1 MTTKNQI
8 NLIKLTYILLLVLG
22 FFYVFGDLR
31 KGFMDGYND
40 VKPVAENSWM
50 SIIILFLSAY
60 VGVLILVQLFKFI
73 NSVNEADVFSV
84 KNIKLIQKMGW
95 NCILQS
101 ILLYVFYLSK
111 LKFVNIEVL
120 RDINFEFWLLLFG
133 LTLLTISFV
142 FKKGIQLQNEQDLT
156 I

>member
-8 NLIKLTYILLLVLG
+8 NLIKLTYILLLALG
-22 FFYVFGDLR
+22 FLYAFGDIR
-31 KGFMDGYND
+31 EGFMDGYNGM
-40 VKPVAENSWM
+40 KPVEENSWM
-50 SIIILFLSAY
+50 SIIVLFLGAY

-73 NSVNEADVFSV
+73 NSVNEVNVFSE

-111 LKFVNIEVL
+111 LKTINIESMRSV
-120 RDINFEFWLLLFG
+120 NFEFWLLLFG

-142 FKKGIQLQNEQDLT
+142 FKRGIQLQKEQDLT